1 MSLTGNVQILARR
14 PSVFLAR
21 RRYILVLSHMRSYS
35 SLLCH
40 ILGSHPQIAGY
51 AEMHQSYRNR
61 IDLMRLRVRVFRS
74 LGGVLDGR
82 FVLDKILHNEYSVSD
97 SILNHPAVLAV
108 FLVRRPAPSLTSIVE
123 MGRRLPDVGWYSD
136 RAAVTNYYE
145 SRLEE
150 LTRLAASVDRSFLFV
165 RAEDIVHET
174 VRAFQS
180 LGSFLGLE
188 QPLEESYSLFE
199 HTGEPGWGDDS
210 TVIREGVI
218 VRERRADVIDFE
230 DVLLSRATLAYH
242 HCCRTLAGGAW
253 SDPETCPSQ

>member
-1 MSLTGNVQILARR
+1 VNLTGNAQILARR
-14 PSVFLAR
+14 PSVLLGR

-40 ILGSHPQIAGY
+40 ILGSHPQISGY

-61 IDLMRLRVRVFRS
+61 LDLMRLRVRVFRS
-74 LGGVLDGR
+74 LGGVLDGP
-82 FVLDKILHNEYSVSD
+82 FVLDKILHNEYTVSD
-97 SILNHPAVLAV
+97 SVLNHPAVLPI
-108 FLVRRPAPSLTSIVE
+108 FLVRRPGPSLTSIVE

-150 LTRLAASVDRSFLFV
+150 LTRLAGSVDRSFLFI
-165 RAEDIVHET
+165 RAEDVVDDT
-174 VRAFQS
+174 ARAFQ
-180 LGSFLGLE
+180 LLCSFLGLE

-210 TVIREGVI
+210 TIIREGII
-218 VRERRADVIDFE
+218 VRDRGADVIDFE
-230 DVLLSRATLAYH
+230 DVLLSRATLAYS
-242 HCCRTLAGGAW
+242 HCCRTLGKGG
-253 SDPETCPSQ
+253 

>member
-1 MSLTGNVQILARR
+1 VNLTGNAQILARR
-14 PSVFLAR
+14 PSVLLGR

-61 IDLMRLRVRVFRS
+61 LDLMRLRVRVFRS

-82 FVLDKILHNEYSVSD
+82 FVLDKILHNEYTVSD
-97 SILNHPAVLAV
+97 SVLNHPAVLPI
-108 FLVRRPAPSLTSIVE
+108 FLVRRPGPSLTSIVE

-150 LTRLAASVDRSFLFV
+150 LTRLAGSVDRSFLFI
-165 RAEDIVHET
+165 RAEDVVDDT
-174 VRAFQS
+174 ARAFQ
-180 LGSFLGLE
+180 LLCSFLGLE

-218 VRERRADVIDFE
+218 VRDRGADVIDFE
-230 DVLLSRATLAYH
+230 DVLLSRARLAYS
-242 HCCRTLAGGAW
+242 HCARTLGKGGW
-253 SDPETCPSQ
+253 RG